1 MKAATFASGLDPGAG
16 IALGPGVLTDKAAA
30 GLSAAKMVLMRPQHE
45 AADDGTLVR
54 LSLSGDGKAYELL
67 VRRYQKLV
75 YNVLYQM
82 VRSHETAADLTQE
95 TFVRAFRGLAGF
107 RAGAPFKPWLLRIA
121 TNCGLNWMRDCRLQ
135 DSLDELLE
143 EDPGAEPVG
152 RQDVESEVGLR
163 LSQSLLLEA
172 LTRLPVRHRH
182 VFLLRYQHDLS
193 YEEIASITGDPET
206 TIKSLLHRVRERLR
220 RMLSDRMK
228 AEH

>member
-1 MKAATFASGLDPGAG
+1 MKIATFASGADPGAS
-16 IALGPGVLTDKAAA
+16 IVLGPGVLA
-30 GLSAAKMVLMRPQHE
+30 GNAPAGSSPAKMVLMRPQHE
-45 AADDGTLVR
+45 ETDDGTLVR

-82 VRSHETAADLTQE
+82 VRHHETAADLTQE
-95 TFVRAFRGLAGF
+95 TFLRAFRGLAGF

-121 TNCGLNWMRDCRLQ
+121 TNCGLNWIRDCRPQ

-143 EDPGAEPVG
+143 EDPGAEPLG
-152 RQDVESEVGLR
+152 RQDVESEVSLR
-163 LSQSLLLEA
+163 LSQALLWEA
-172 LTRLPVRHRH
+172 LAQLPVRHRH
-182 VFLLRYQHDLS
+182 VFVLRYQHDLS

-220 RMLSDRMK
+220 LMLCDKMK